1 MEVTVVEGCISCG
14 LCTEEHPDLFHMDD
28 AGLAEA
34 VGPVPAGLEDQ
45 ARGRHPPQG
54 LMPGWTMRYRPEDPW
69 GKKKTPLFRRRR
81 KSGVSWE
88 RKEIM
93 RVEIPPSNR

>member
-34 VGPVPAGLEDQ
+34 VGPVPAGLGDQ
-45 ARGRHPPQG
+45 AR
-54 LMPGWTMRYRPEDPW
+54 T
-69 GKKKTPLFRRRR
+69 TP
-81 KSGVSWE
+81 KECPVGVIHV
-88 RKEIM
+88 KG
-93 RVEIPPSNR
+93 

>member
-45 ARGRHPPQG
+45 ARAAAEGAEVIPICA
-54 LMPGWTMRYRPEDPW
+54 
-69 GKKKTPLFRRRR
+69 KTGEGIDEWAAWL
-81 KSGVSWE
+81 
-88 RKEIM
+88 KEQV
-93 RVEIPPSNR
+93 REWQN